1 MAKTS
6 SADLRL
12 LLSDKMTEAI
22 AFFNEYDNPDAIR
35 AVEDIV
41 DDMMETMGIEFN
53 IEGSSPGRIV
63 ASVKLYDPTEYF
75 TGIVI
80 DSEE

>member
-1 MAKTS
+1 MDKTS

-22 AFFNEYDNPDAIR
+22 TFFNEYDNPDARR

-41 DDMMETMGIEFN
+41 DDMMETMGIEFD
-53 IEGSSPGRIV
+53 IEQSSPERIV

-75 TGIVI
+75 TGMVI
-80 DSEE
+80 DPEK